1 MSLLVSRQDALL
13 RAGKYADGAPAETVK
28 KPAPPQDDAMLQ
40 LVRAMHA
47 MIAQIPVLLDR
58 QNAQHTQAMTDMM
71 THMMATTKH
80 EVPAPTPVNIDVVGE
95 EWEMT
100 PIRDAS
106 GRTARATFKRI
117 K

>member
-1 MSLLVSRQDALL
+1 MSVVIKRSDAML
-13 RAGKYADGAPAETVK
+13 RAGKYADGSKIEPVRKEVPPEDPMMLLVK
-28 KPAPPQDDAMLQ
+28 SIQ
-40 LVRAMHA
+40 A
-47 MIAQIPVLLDR
+47 MIAQIPILLDR

-80 EVPAPTPVNIDVVGE
+80 EVPAPAPVKIDVVGE